1 MRLKG
6 SGRIVQVLAS
16 GLPEGR
22 GGIVTTEVLENH
34 LAVPPRY
41 CGTENKVMQDGMDA
55 CDTITKEC
63 QLIMA

>member
-1 MRLKG
+1 MW
-6 SGRIVQVLAS
+6 VLAS

-22 GGIVTTEVLENH
+22 GGIVITWVFVKH
-34 LAVPPRY
+34 LAVLLD
-41 CGTENKVMQDGMDA
+41 TMEQEKKVMQDGMYA